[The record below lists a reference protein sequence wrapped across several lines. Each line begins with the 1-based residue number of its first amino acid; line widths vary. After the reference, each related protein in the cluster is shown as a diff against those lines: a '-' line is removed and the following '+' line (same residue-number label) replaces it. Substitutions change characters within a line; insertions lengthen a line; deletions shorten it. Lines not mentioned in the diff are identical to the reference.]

1 MTPRPAGEVSGITAI
16 VPHWNRRDLLEPLL
30 DRLRGQTCPVEE
42 VLVVDN
48 GSEDGS
54 VELAK
59 SKGARV
65 IASPRSQMPATARV
79 SPARALSLA
88 AKHFRD
94 PDARTRF
101 RVTLP
106 ASKWNDDR
114 ISC

>member
-1 MTPRPAGEVSGITAI
+1 VSGITAI

-65 IASPRSQMPATARV
+65 IASIATSDSPRGKRGI
-79 SPARALSLA
+79 RE
-88 AKHFRD
+88 
-94 PDARTRF
+94 ARTG
-101 RVTLP
+101 LCHP
-106 ASKWNDDR
+106 Q
-114 ISC
+114 